1 MQLQRY
7 FNPVFIRHSLFVVLV
22 LHSLVYYSSKHLL
35 LLCHIRLFIKINITT
50 NICWNHVF
58 IFLRTIDVLSAFD
71 EIGHFFQFISFEI
84 YFGNSTVGQIQTHA
98 DLTLKLIDLRILWK
112 RIIYKS
118 QKSLIF

>member
-58 IFLRTIDVLSAFD
+58 IFLRTIDVLSTFD
-71 EIGHFFQFISFEI
+71 EIGQFFSSLFLSKYTLEI
-84 YFGNSTVGQIQTHA
+84 ALLDKPRHMPT
-98 DLTLKLIDLRILWK
+98 
-112 RIIYKS
+112 
-118 QKSLIF
+118 